1 MYILLQGSLHHT
13 ALTTSVAESSELQA
27 LAAPR
32 TTHYPLH
39 TAHYSLLTTHY
50 PLLATRYPPPTTHYT
65 LLTTRYS
72 LLTTHYSLLT
82 THYSLLTTRCS
93 LLATSQTVEGGGE
106 GGVYGLAVGT
116 EALTQVCCMAHPK
129 LYSASAS
136 ASPSP

>member
-32 TTHYPLH
+32 TTHH
-39 TAHYSLLTTHY
+39 AQRTAHCSLLTTHY
-50 PLLATRYPPPTTHYT
+50 PLPTTHYT
-65 LLTTRYS
+65 LLATHYPLHTARYS
-72 LLTTHYSLLT
+72 LLTTH
-82 THYSLLTTRCS
+82 CS

-129 LYSASAS
+129 LYSASP
-136 ASPSP
+136 SPSPSP